1 MLCDDLE
8 WDRGGEGGDVGIRR
22 ADLCCCMAET
32 NTTVESNYSTIKS
45 KF

>member
-8 WDRGGEGGDVGIRR
+8 WDGVGEGGDVGICM
-22 ADLCCCMAET
+22 ADLCCCIAET
-32 NTTVESNYSTIKS
+32 NTTLESNYSPIKS